1 VTCARIRAAQKIRD
15 VTAIRAVLFDWR
27 GTLVV
32 TLEDEQW
39 VERALRLARRPVQ
52 DHDVGRIVASL
63 RTAKEAVKRQIAWD
77 RIDCDAGFHRAAHD
91 RLFTAAGL
99 DAELADALYV
109 VESDHRCNPFATDAS
124 DTLTTLKSR
133 GVKIGILSDIHF
145 DIRPAFTPQGLCE
158 LVDAFVLSFEHGMQ
172 KPDPA
177 IFGLA
182 LEELRVSPAETLMVG
197 DRASHDGAAVG
208 LGMPT
213 LLLPALIDTSHER
226 LSHVLRLVCL
236 GDGQAGMSWLKHS

>member
-1 VTCARIRAAQKIRD
+1 

-52 DHDVGRIVASL
+52 DHDVGRIVASV

-124 DTLTTLKSR
+124 GALTTLKSR

-145 DIRPAFTPQGLCE
+145 DIRPAFTHQGLCE
-158 LVDAFVLSFEHGMQ
+158 LVDA
-172 KPDPA
+172 
-177 IFGLA
+177 
-182 LEELRVSPAETLMVG
+182 
-197 DRASHDGAAVG
+197 
-208 LGMPT
+208 
-213 LLLPALIDTSHER
+213 
-226 LSHVLRLVCL
+226 
-236 GDGQAGMSWLKHS
+236 